1 VSRSCFAALL
11 VAIAGATLAATVVV
25 PADFR
30 QVISESTVIVRGHV
44 TDVRGVVVPGGGI
57 DSIVTV
63 AVDSV
68 IKGQADA
75 FISVRLPGGEVG
87 RTRMVMIGAP
97 SFQVGQ
103 QAVFFLKP
111 GPDNTLRPV
120 GLSAGVYRVEA
131 DPKTG
136 RPVVAPPLVVG
147 MTTSAGRAVRGDSRR
162 PLLPVQEF
170 ESLVKLVIT
179 APKAVPRGGGK

>member
-1 VSRSCFAALL
+1 VSRFAPAALL
-11 VAIAGATLAATVVV
+11 VALAGAALGATVLV
-25 PADFR
+25 PSDFR
-30 QVISESTVIVRGHV
+30 QVVSESTVIVRGHV

-57 DSIVTV
+57 DSLVTI

-68 IKGQADA
+68 LKGLADTA
-75 FISVRLPGGEVG
+75 LTLRVPGGEVG

-97 SFQVGQ
+97 TFQVSQ
-103 QAVFFLKP
+103 QAVFFLTP
-111 GPDNTLRPV
+111 GPDNTLRPI
-120 GLSAGVYRVEA
+120 GLTAGVYRVQA
-131 DPKTG
+131 DPAPG

-147 MTTSAGRAVRGDSRR
+147 QTASAGRVVRGDSRR
-162 PLLPVQEF
+162 QLMPVQEF